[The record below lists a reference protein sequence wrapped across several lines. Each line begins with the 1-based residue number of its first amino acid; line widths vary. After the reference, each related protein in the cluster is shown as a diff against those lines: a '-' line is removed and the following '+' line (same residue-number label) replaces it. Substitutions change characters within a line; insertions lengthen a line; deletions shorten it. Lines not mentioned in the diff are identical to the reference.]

1 MIAPME
7 RRVLIGLKPRRTGGP
22 TAPPS
27 ANTYLRLST
36 ATGTV
41 VRGDGRRGVMSVEVG
56 VDVADVA
63 LRTRAEQSQPRLN
76 AAYGAVIQRTAQ
88 GLLPAAVP
96 DVDALARA
104 LQSATDQVLGRPGA
118 RVLLGTVMVV

>member
-1 MIAPME
+1 ME
-7 RRVLIGLKPRRTGGP
+7 RRALIGLKPRRTAGP
-22 TAPPS
+22 DAPPS
-27 ANTYLRLST
+27 TNSYIRLAT

-41 VRGDGRRGVMSVEVG
+41 VRSDGRRGVMSVELG
-56 VDVADVA
+56 VDVADAA

-96 DVDALARA
+96 DIDLLART
-104 LQSATDQVLGRPGA
+104 LQAATDRVLGRAGA